1 MDKPDKPETPVTLSS
16 KKKWYW
22 VSLVITIINPILAGL
37 VLGVFFMS
45 EPEFKKEGKIIL
57 AIAIIWGIVLGYLQ
71 LKLLPVLIKQGLII

>member
-1 MDKPDKPETPVTLSS
+1 MDKTEKPEAPVTLSS

-45 EPEFKKEGKIIL
+45 EPEFKKEGRIIL
-57 AIAIIWGIVLGYLQ
+57 AIAIIWGLILGYLQ